1 MLCKLRTNLQGVKI
15 NGFSC
20 FDEQNTNEGHSS
32 AERFN
37 DQGVLHAILC
47 FRTSSCL
54 YKPDE
59 TSLVAFL
66 LSLDDSH
73 WYSSLHYSFI
83 VFSRGTCWEPSQTAW
98 WHASWSA
105 GTSGPRDLSIL
116 RVASRRFAS
125 LRVAARIQSTYTM
138 AGALRSL
145 ILTKLGDNLLN
156 GWLNLSRKL
165 VSLFRYI

>member
-116 RVASRRFAS
+116 RVASRRGQDSIHVYHGWSLEITDSDQTWRQPAERLVELVTKAS
-125 LRVAARIQSTYTM
+125 QSLQIY
-138 AGALRSL
+138 LD
-145 ILTKLGDNLLN
+145 I
-156 GWLNLSRKL
+156 
-165 VSLFRYI
+165 FR